1 MVALQD
7 KAMRKECIHS
17 KKEKKKEK
25 EGRKV
30 VQVAKKEAKCVT
42 QEKRAKDIVLKKLLN
57 NKNVKVLGAKLHT
70 IFFKNSVINPRG
82 IRVPYCGQAL
92 Q

>member
-1 MVALQD
+1 MHT
-7 KAMRKECIHS
+7 KYER
-17 KKEKKKEK
+17 KKKEK
-25 EGRKV
+25 ERRKV

-42 QEKRAKDIVLKKLLN
+42 QEKRAKDIVFKKLLN
-57 NKNVKVLGAKLHT
+57 TKNVKVVGAKLHI
-70 IFFKNSVINPRG
+70 IFFKNSVINPQD